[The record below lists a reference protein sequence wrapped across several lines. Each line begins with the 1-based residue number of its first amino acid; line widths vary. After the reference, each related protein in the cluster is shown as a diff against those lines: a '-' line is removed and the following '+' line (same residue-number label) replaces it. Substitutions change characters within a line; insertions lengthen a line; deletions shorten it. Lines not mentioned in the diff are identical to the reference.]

1 MLFFSIDGGLFFGIG
16 LKYIIIK
23 YLVVGDLVNLMLIKL
38 LESYIRWMKGNVRIF
53 NCCFV

>member
-23 YLVVGDLVNLMLIKL
+23 YLVVGDLVNLMLVKL
-38 LESYIRWMKGNVRIF
+38 LESYIR
-53 NCCFV
+53 